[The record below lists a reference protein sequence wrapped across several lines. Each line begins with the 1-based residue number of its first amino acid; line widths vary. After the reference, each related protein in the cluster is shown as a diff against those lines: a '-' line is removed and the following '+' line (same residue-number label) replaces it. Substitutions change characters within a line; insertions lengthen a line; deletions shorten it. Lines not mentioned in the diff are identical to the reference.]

1 MHNGSDLKIRCRCL
15 PLVAVHSFTTS
26 PAYDRRDLA
35 PPLGTHVAAQCV
47 PGQPVCVSVC
57 LRFSAHTWSPTCEM
71 PRVLLMKLMHREISW
86 SMQTQ
91 VAGYGVVQTVNV
103 CTIFV
108 ISGLTLRTDD
118 AVQAL
123 RRPRGLA
130 GGLVAILALT
140 PMFGCAVRSIP
151 FRKKAFATGL
161 TVFCAVPTTLSS
173 GVALVQAVRLEIEA
187 AQGRCRCNP
196 LLHEQHMRCNCD
208 WLVFGKGSLELNS
221 ALPVHG

>member
-1 MHNGSDLKIRCRCL
+1 MR
-15 PLVAVHSFTTS
+15 
-26 PAYDRRDLA
+26 
-35 PPLGTHVAAQCV
+35 
-47 PGQPVCVSVC
+47 
-57 LRFSAHTWSPTCEM
+57 
-71 PRVLLMKLMHREISW
+71 
-86 SMQTQ
+86 TQ

-140 PMFGCAVRSIP
+140 PMFGFAVQNIP
-151 FRKKAFATGL
+151 FRKEAFATGL

-173 GVALVQAVRLEIEA
+173 GVALVQAVRLELGA
-187 AQGRCRCNP
+187 AQGQCI
-196 LLHEQHMRCNCD
+196 
-208 WLVFGKGSLELNS
+208 
-221 ALPVHG
+221 